1 MSERLVKSTRDEQLA
16 SAEIGHSCPVP
27 EAATILGGTGD
38 GEDVTDV

>member
-1 MSERLVKSTRDEQLA
+1 MGERFVRTRHELLA

-27 EAATILGGTGD
+27 QAAAILGGTGD